1 MSEHHSK
8 AAFIVGVIM
17 ALSLVMPGLLHAQ
30 DRAQDN
36 GPWGGGDNPAAQQHD
51 AVFLRYEF
59 RDGEALDNL
68 RIHYATMGEPHRDPS
83 GEIDNAVLVLHWTG
97 SDSRAVLTPLY
108 MKALYGPDRPL
119 DARKY
124 FLIFPDSIGL
134 GRSSKPSDGPQMSF
148 PHYGYRDMVDLQHK
162 LITETLGIKHL
173 HAILGMSMGGMNAWQ
188 WAEAYPGATDG
199 VMPVVSLPV
208 RVSGRNLI
216 WRLMA
221 IGDIESDPEWNGGN
235 YTKPPRGWTQAY
247 QLLRLMIDG
256 VPHMQGIAPDI
267 AGASKFI
274 EDAAKQS
281 TAAEPIDVLYSLKSS
296 ADYDPEP
303 ALETITSKVVA
314 LNFADDEFNP
324 DSLQIL
330 ETRISRVPHGQYVIQ
345 SGSAESFG
353 HLTMA
358 HPEQWADHVATFMD
372 QIKK

>member
-1 MSEHHSK
+1 MHRYGSDAVGWETV
-8 AAFIVGVIM
+8 AAL
-17 ALSLVMPGLLHAQ
+17 ALSLMLRAGPLHAQ
-30 DRAQDN
+30 DS
-36 GPWGGGDNPAAQQHD
+36 GPWGGGDNPAAQQRD
-51 AVFLRYEF
+51 ANFPRYTF
-59 RDGEALDNL
+59 RDGETLDNV
-68 RIHYATMGEPHRDPS
+68 RIHYATMGEPHRNAS

-108 MKALYGPDRPL
+108 MKALYDPGRPL
-119 DARKY
+119 DARQY

-134 GRSSKPSDGPQMSF
+134 GRSSKPSDGLRSKF
-148 PHYGYRDMVDLQHK
+148 PRYGYRDMVDLQHK
-162 LITETLGIKHL
+162 LVTETLGVGHL

-188 WAEAYPGATDG
+188 WAEAYPNAADG

-221 IGDIESDPEWNGGN
+221 IDDMESDPDWRGGD
-235 YTKPPRGWTQAY
+235 YATRPRGWTEAY

-256 VPHMQGIAPDI
+256 VPHLQAIAPDS
-267 AGASKFI
+267 AGARKFI
-274 EDAAKQS
+274 EEATRQS
-281 TAAEPIDVLYSLKSS
+281 AGAEPIDVLYSLKAS

-303 ALETITSKVVA
+303 ALETITTPLFA
-314 LNFADDEFNP
+314 LNFGDDEFNP

-330 ETRISRVPHGQYVIQ
+330 ETRISRVPHGHDVVQG
-345 SGSAESFG
+345 GSADSFG

-358 HPEQWADHVATFMD
+358 HPEQWAQHVATFMD